1 MLKEMNKTMENGNYI
16 NISELMRKAL
26 KGWKTIAISVVV
38 AGIVG
43 LVFILTTPRRYQSMV
58 QLAPE
63 QMVVNDEKAEAIFPE
78 IYPNIVGANDFILD
92 LFPLEVTKAD
102 GSLTTDYK
110 TYLLKHQKKSL
121 MEYPKSW
128 LIRLVEMMRGQ
139 QAVGQGDANGP
150 IRLSR
155 HDEELM
161 KGIRGVIRCVWDKK
175 TDAITIS
182 VIDQD
187 PLIAAVIADSVTSHL
202 QKSITEYRTAKARVD
217 LEYAQRIYDQTHED
231 FEAAENTYS
240 TYADAYQQATQER
253 YKQRAES
260 LKKEMQLRF
269 DAFCDASEQL
279 QAAKAKLQEQTPAF
293 TVIQT
298 SMVAGKP
305 YGASRAM
312 RLLMWLMLGGFI
324 GCCIVWKK

>member
-1 MLKEMNKTMENGNYI
+1 MDNGNYI
-16 NISELMRKAL
+16 NISELIRKAL
-26 KGWKTIAISVVV
+26 KGWKTIALAMVA

-43 LVFILTTPRRYQSMV
+43 LIFILTTPRRYQSMV

-63 QMVVNDEKAEAIFPE
+63 QMVVNDEKAEALFPE
-78 IYPNIVGANDFILD
+78 IYPNIVGANDFILE

-121 MEYPKSW
+121 TEYPKGW
-128 LIRLVEMMRGQ
+128 LIRIVEMMRGQ
-139 QAVGQGDANGP
+139 EVGGTGEGNGP

-155 HDEELM
+155 HDENLM
-161 KGIRGVIRCVWDKK
+161 KGIRSSIRCVWDKK
-175 TDAITIS
+175 TDAISIS

-187 PLIAAVIADSVTSHL
+187 PLIAAIIADSVTSRL
-202 QKSITEYRTAKARVD
+202 QKSITKYRTAKARVD
-217 LEYAQRIYDQTHED
+217 LEYAQRIYDQTHEE
-231 FEAAENTYS
+231 FEIAENTYS

-269 DAFCDASEQL
+269 DAFCEASEQL

-298 SMVAGKP
+298 AMVAGKP
-305 YGASRAM
+305 YGTSRAI
-312 RLLMWLMLGGFI
+312 RLLIWLMFGGLI
-324 GCCIVWKK
+324 GCYLVWRK